1 MPETCCVERLGV
13 NRQILNR
20 GMLAREWVGW
30 IPPVVERLETH
41 GTGVEHEEPA
51 NEPVAEANDFP
62 DHFERHQRAQHA
74 RERTEDASLRASG
87 NGAWR
92 RGLGEQTAVSRIG
105 RPVRLALV
113 GTNGGEGAV
122 EHADGGGD
130 KRLLRKNRHPIPSSA
145 WRNCL
150 TR

>member
-1 MPETCCVERLGV
+1 MPETCCLERSGV
-13 NRQILNR
+13 NRQILNC
-20 GMLAREWVGW
+20 GMLARKRVGW

-41 GTGVEHEEPA
+41 GAGVEHEEPA
-51 NEPVAEANDFP
+51 NESVAKSNDFP

-74 RERTEDASLRASG
+74 RERTEDASLGASG
-87 NGAWR
+87 NGAR
-92 RGLGEQTAVSRIG
+92 RRRFGEQTAVSRIR

-130 KRLLRKNRHPIPSSA
+130 KRLLREKTSIRYQVARGEIV
-145 WRNCL
+145 
-150 TR
+150 